1 MSACNVCSKDQ
12 TPPHL
17 APIGRP
23 VVIRTSVGRGHD
35 QTEHTFSQCEE
46 CGSVWVKYV
55 DSGAGG
61 HGTFWKRLT
70 AGLF

>member
-1 MSACNVCSKDQ
+1 MSACNSCSKEQ
-12 TPPHL
+12 TTKQL
-17 APIGRP
+17 QPIGRQ
-23 VVIRTSVGRGHD
+23 VTIATSVGRGHD
-35 QTEHTFSQCEE
+35 QTDFAFAQCEK